1 MTRVAEVAARIRQ
14 RLTAIFPDVKWS
26 VRAHPSHPASTVEI
40 EWAGWPSF
48 ETVKALVQEFNKLEE
63 GSIHIRPCRYANAKE
78 FEEVLRMRHQ
88 TPSPG
93 EGPGDGGI
101 LRVGSD

>member
-1 MTRVAEVAARIRQ
+1 MTREAEVAARIRH

-26 VRAHPSHPASTVEI
+26 VRAHPSRSTSSVEI

-48 ETVKALVQEFNKLEE
+48 ETVKTLVQDFNKREN
-63 GSIHIRPCRYANAKE
+63 GSIHINLCRYASAKE
-78 FEEVLRMRHQ
+78 FEEVLRLRRQ
-88 TPSPG
+88 TSSQG